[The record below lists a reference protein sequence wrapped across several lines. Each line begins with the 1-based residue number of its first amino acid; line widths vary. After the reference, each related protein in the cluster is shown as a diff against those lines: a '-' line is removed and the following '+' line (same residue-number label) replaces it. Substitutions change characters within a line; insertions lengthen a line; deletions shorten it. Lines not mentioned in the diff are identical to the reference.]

1 MVLYSVIRQHI
12 YFILFFLSFFLLFF
26 DSMKLDYVICT
37 RYFHRWSLDSK
48 TFRSLRDLPMYIRKS
63 LCRDLFNVD
72 VIVCD
77 CLTSWAF
84 RCMKINWLLLLYVC
98 VCSFPLFDKS
108 LLSDDATMLLM
119 LLFLILHSLLACD
132 TTYRF
137 LASSP
142 FRAVQLYCILFMYII
157 LVLTLRK

>member
-1 MVLYSVIRQHI
+1 
-12 YFILFFLSFFLLFF
+12 
-26 DSMKLDYVICT
+26 MKLDYVICT

-84 RCMKINWLLLLYVC
+84 RCMKINWLLFVVVSGYSNVVLGQYSSNAEKRIREQRMNFQV
-98 VCSFPLFDKS
+98 
-108 LLSDDATMLLM
+108 
-119 LLFLILHSLLACD
+119 
-132 TTYRF
+132 F
-137 LASSP
+137 LAKNIISWRKYGILDNLVP
-142 FRAVQLYCILFMYII
+142 YLADVGPIPCRYMITRRTDAVLC
-157 LVLTLRK
+157 